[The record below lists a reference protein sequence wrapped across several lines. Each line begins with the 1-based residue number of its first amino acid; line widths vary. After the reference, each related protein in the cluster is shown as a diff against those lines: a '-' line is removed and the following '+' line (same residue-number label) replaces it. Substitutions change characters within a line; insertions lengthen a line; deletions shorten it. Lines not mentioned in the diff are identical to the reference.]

1 MKFVTFVVL
10 QHCSSGCLLN
20 HMTAKYYNSNIH
32 NMYVKCFCY
41 LLLLMCL
48 QLLFHIADA
57 ADAAAAAAV
66 AAAATH
72 AC

>member
-1 MKFVTFVVL
+1 MKFVTVVVL
-10 QHCSSGCLLN
+10 QHCSSGCLLT
-20 HMTAKYYNSNIH
+20 HMGSKLYNSNSH
-32 NMYVKCFCY
+32 NMYVKCLCY
-41 LLLLMCL
+41 LLLLLCL

-57 ADAAAAAAV
+57 ADAAAAAVA